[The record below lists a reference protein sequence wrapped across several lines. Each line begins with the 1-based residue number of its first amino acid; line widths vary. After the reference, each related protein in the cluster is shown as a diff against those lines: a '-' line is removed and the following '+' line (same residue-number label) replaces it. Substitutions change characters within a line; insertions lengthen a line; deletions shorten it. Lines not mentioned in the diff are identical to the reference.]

1 MNSEG
6 ESEVERLTGELES
19 GLLDTTLALE
29 VIALLRPV
37 GRDGDGVAVGFDLD
51 EEFGIGCRNVDPIDD
66 LWLADESLELGDG
79 ETGELALL
87 ALGDLWRFLV
97 VVFGGHVVVGVDD
110 LSLAGDGVLGLS
122 LGVASQLA

>member
-1 MNSEG
+1 M
-6 ESEVERLTGELES
+6 ERLTGELES